1 MAFGLVALLTVSV
14 LLLAVFGSVVVATS
28 RGRTASP
35 LRRET
40 LEDPLTGIGNRRALF
55 RSGPTLLA
63 EARRGGRPAA
73 LLLMDLDG
81 LKVVNDLHGHAA
93 GDRLLVAFAHMAHDY
108 LPPTGLV
115 CRIGGGEFA
124 ALLPGADGLRAR
136 SVADEIR
143 ALFAHVAIPGPR
155 GPVRSTVSIGTVAS
169 TDLRTGTAGPD
180 LRALLDRAGCCLSA
194 AKDGG
199 RDRVADEGGAGSDGT
214 GHAGVEPVAV
224 APDRLSFI

>member
-1 MAFGLVALLTVSV
+1 MAFGLVALLTASV

-28 RGRTASP
+28 RGWTAM
-35 LRRET
+35 LVRRET

-55 RSGPTLLA
+55 RSGPALLA

-81 LKVVNDLHGHAA
+81 LEVVNDVHGHAA
-93 GDRLLVAFAHMAHDY
+93 GDRLLVAFAHLAHDY
-108 LPPTGLV
+108 LPPPGLV

-124 ALLPGADGLRAR
+124 ALLPGADGFRAR

-155 GPVRSTVSIGTVAS
+155 GPVRSTVSIGTVVSTAS
-169 TDLRTGTAGPD
+169 RPGTADPD
-180 LRALLDRAGCCLSA
+180 MRALLDRAGCCLSA

-199 RDRVADEGGAGSDGT
+199 RNRVADEDGAGSDGT
-214 GHAGVEPVAV
+214 RQAGVEPADGP
-224 APDRLSFI
+224 PDRLSFA